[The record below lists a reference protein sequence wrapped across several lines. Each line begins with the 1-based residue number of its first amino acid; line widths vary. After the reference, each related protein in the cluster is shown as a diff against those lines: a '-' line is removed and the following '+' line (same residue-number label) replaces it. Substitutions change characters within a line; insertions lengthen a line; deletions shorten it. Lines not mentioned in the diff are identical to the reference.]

1 MGDRKCQFADCRSL
15 TFRSTDYCWKHQE
28 GKPHE
33 KTRYSENSEKTR
45 SEPIT
50 NPLLIPLIV
59 LGFVVLVSSI
69 GGWTLLVDSACC
81 GFLFLPLYAV
91 YLVSRF
97 KDGAFNEG
105 GSVLHIISFIV
116 LLGFCVLAM
125 TIAGMGS
132 PA

>member
-1 MGDRKCQFADCRSL
+1 MEDPEQV
-15 TFRSTDYCWKHQE
+15 
-28 GKPHE
+28 
-33 KTRYSENSEKTR
+33 TR
-45 SEPIT
+45 T
-50 NPLLIPLIV
+50 NYLLIPMFV
-59 LGFVVLVSSI
+59 LGSVAFVILLI
-69 GGWTLLVDSACC
+69 GQTEAGIDSWTLLVDSAVC
-81 GFLFLPLYAV
+81 GFLLLPLYAV
-91 YLVSRF
+91 HLVSRF